1 MENVVKLGRPG
12 EKDGAKEN
20 CTKLVEGVSQETER
34 QGPVSSEHDS
44 VIEEDITIAD
54 LCALMK

>member
-1 MENVVKLGRPG
+1 MVKLGRPG